1 MAVWKVSYVVKGSD
15 HPGGI
20 VNLDHSPMPGELM
33 QIGNNKLEVLEVFE
47 LMPPKREFHYIH
59 ATCQLIEPSA

>member
-1 MAVWKVSYVVKGSD
+1 MAVWKVSYVVKGAA

-20 VNLDHSPMPGELM
+20 VNLDHSPTVGELIR
-33 QIGNNKLEVLEVFE
+33 IGNKQLKVLEVFE

-59 ATCQLIEPSA
+59 VTGQLIEPEV

>member
-20 VNLDHSPMPGELM
+20 VNLDQSPELGEVI
-33 QIGNNKLEVLEVFE
+33 QIGNYRLEILEVFE
-47 LMPPKREFHYIH
+47 LMPSKGDFHYIH
-59 ATCQLIEPSA
+59 VTCRVIEPFE